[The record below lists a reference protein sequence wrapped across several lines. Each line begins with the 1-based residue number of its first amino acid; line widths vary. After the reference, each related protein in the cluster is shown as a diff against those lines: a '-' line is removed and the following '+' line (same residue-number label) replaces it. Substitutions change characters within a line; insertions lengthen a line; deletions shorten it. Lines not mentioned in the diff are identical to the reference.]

1 MGKFNWDNQVAF
13 YIDQGY
19 TPEQAQE
26 LTEEDWCEYE
36 SEMDQ
41 LAKDRV
47 RGLK

>member
-26 LTEEDWCEYE
+26 LTDEDYWEWE
-36 SEMDQ
+36 NEMGQ
-41 LAKDRV
+41 LGKDIA
-47 RGLK
+47 RGLE